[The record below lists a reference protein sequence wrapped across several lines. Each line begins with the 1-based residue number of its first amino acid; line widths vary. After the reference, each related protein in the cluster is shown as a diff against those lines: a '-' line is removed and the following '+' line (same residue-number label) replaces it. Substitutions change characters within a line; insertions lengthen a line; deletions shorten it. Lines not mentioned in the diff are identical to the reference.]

1 MDRMSRKKAESQKE
15 AQKDLAIIP
24 NTDHPHAPYYQDTEH
39 YYINREGCLCYANGD
54 KRYILANGS
63 AIITKERKK
72 YDGSGESEIEFTV
85 EVITQNRKRIKIQVS
100 ASRFISLNW
109 FTEKCGTACVILG
122 NQNAKQLLS
131 TGILLSGKNCEREK
145 VFTHTGYQEENGKPT
160 NYNSAS
166 GPLLPSSDKCELDP
180 GLSRYSLSSPSE
192 TEADKIAGVKA
203 DIGLLYAHEP
213 EVTSV
218 LFAEAFLAPL
228 LPIIKGIAGDT
239 SLLVFLNGK
248 TQSGKSQIASL
259 FMSLFGR
266 FDSQTPPTTF
276 ASTANAISA
285 MAYILKDSV
294 LWIDDYHP
302 QETDMKRQ
310 NQIFQNLV
318 RMAGDHS
325 NRRRLDSNAKLKEAL
340 PPRCL
345 FLVTGEFPPKIGQSG
360 HARVFQVDVPYS
372 RKDITL
378 LRKQAREGIL
388 SRGMAD
394 YITYVISNYEKV
406 SETARKKYEDLL
418 SDTNNLFGECRLS
431 NQATLLCLSAY
442 MFFDYAV
449 RIKALTY
456 KEAEELYRFIENGIT
471 NNARKK
477 EEQLRQEDPCELYV
491 NAIRDLLS
499 SGRSKV
505 IDLDQKDLPDYPYAS
520 LDLGPDREGFIGW
533 KDSRGYYLNTNASY
547 SAVTAYYSRQDMS
560 FVTNPNTLW
569 RQLRDS
575 KLLIPDKKNTPCQL
589 KKIGKEVRRVLWF
602 PRTVFDIPEEI

>member
-1 MDRMSRKKAESQKE
+1 MARKKAESQKE
-15 AQKDLAIIP
+15 ASKDLDIIP
-24 NTDHPHAPYYQDTEH
+24 NADHPHAIYYQDTH
-39 YYINREGCLCYANGD
+39 YYYINKEGCLCYANGE
-54 KRYILANGS
+54 KRYTLANGS
-63 AIITKERKK
+63 AIIKKERKK

-85 EVITQNRKRIKIQVS
+85 EVITQSRKRIQIQVP
-100 ASRFISLNW
+100 ASRFNSLNW

-145 VFTHTGYQEENGKPT
+145 IFTHTGYQEENGKPT

-166 GPLLPSSDKCELDP
+166 GPLLPSADKCELDP
-180 GLSRYSLSSPSE
+180 GLNRYSLFPPS
-192 TEADKIAGVKA
+192 TNEAERKESIQAV
-203 DIGLLYAHEP
+203 ISLLHAHEP
-213 EVTSV
+213 EVTSI
-218 LFAEAFLAPL
+218 LFGLVFLAPA
-228 LPIIKGIAGDT
+228 LPIIKLIVGDT

-248 TQSGKSQIASL
+248 TQSGKSVTASL
-259 FMSLFGR
+259 FMSLFGP

-285 MAYILKDSV
+285 LAYILKDSV

-325 NRRRLDSNAKLKEAL
+325 SRRRLDSNARLKEAL

-345 FLVTGEFPPKIGQSG
+345 FLATGEFPPKIGQSG
-360 HARVFQVDVPYS
+360 HARVFQVDVPYA
-372 RKDITL
+372 RKDISL
-378 LRKQAREGIL
+378 LKKQAREGIL

-394 YITYVISNYEKV
+394 YIVYVINNYEKV
-406 SETARKKYEDLL
+406 CETARKQYEEII
-418 SDTNNLFGECRLS
+418 SNTNKLFGECRLS

-442 MFFDYAV
+442 LFFDYAV
-449 RIKALTY
+449 RINELTVE
-456 KEAEELYRFIENGIT
+456 EATKLYRLIEGGIT
-471 NNARKK
+471 HNARKK
-477 EEQLRQEDPCELYV
+477 EEQLKEEDPCELYI

-505 IDLDQKDLPDYPYAS
+505 IDLDQKDLPDYPYAT

-575 KLLIPDKKNTPCQL
+575 KLLIPDSKNTPCQL
-589 KKIGKEVRRVLWF
+589 KKIGKEVRRVLCF